1 VALLTPA
8 QPLVGPGTRG
18 RGAARGGGGG
28 PSTLSFPV
36 LSNFERNRDRLAE
49 ALLPGQK
56 ARQLQGGGRLPSRA
70 DRMEV
75 RNAFKGR
82 LRSVT
87 LTGQT
92 RADIVGRF
100 GVRLDGEDLEA
111 LIRDELAKVAPTLT
125 RSMDTYLGGVAVAAL
140 RKWPV
145 KSGLSRAT
153 LEADVELVGEYIRV
167 RIQVL
172 AWYWPYIRGHPHKE
186 LLEQP
191 SELAVEKIASS
202 TADLLTR

>member
-1 VALLTPA
+1 MALLTPA
-8 QPLVGPGTRG
+8 QPLTGPGTRG

-111 LIRDELAKVAPTLT
+111 MIRDELAKVAPTLT

>member
-8 QPLVGPGTRG
+8 QPLTGPGPRG

-70 DRMEV
+70 DRLEV
-75 RNAFKGR
+75 RNSFKQR

-111 LIRDELAKVAPTLT
+111 MIRDELAKVAPTLT

>member
-8 QPLVGPGTRG
+8 QPLTGLGPRG

-70 DRMEV
+70 DRLEV
-75 RNAFKGR
+75 RNSFKQR
-82 LRSVT
+82 LRTVT

-111 LIRDELAKVAPTLT
+111 MIRDELAKVAPTLT

>member
-1 VALLTPA
+1 MALLTPA

-18 RGAARGGGGG
+18 RGAGRGGGGG

>member
-1 VALLTPA
+1 MALLTPA
-8 QPLVGPGTRG
+8 QPLIGPGTRG
-18 RGAARGGGGG
+18 RSASAGGGG

-70 DRMEV
+70 DRLEV
-75 RNAFKGR
+75 RNAFKQR

-87 LTGQT
+87 LTGST

-100 GVRLDGEDLEA
+100 GVRLDGEDLEV

-153 LEADVELVGEYIRV
+153 LEADVELVGDFVRV

-191 SELAVEKIASS
+191 SELAVEKIAKS
-202 TADLLTR
+202 TAELLTR

>member
-1 VALLTPA
+1 MALLTPA
-8 QPLVGPGTRG
+8 QPLTGPGTRG

-70 DRMEV
+70 DRLEV
-75 RNAFKGR
+75 RNTFKQR
-82 LRSVT
+82 LRTVT

-111 LIRDELAKVAPTLT
+111 MIRDELAKVAPTLT

-153 LEADVELVGEYIRV
+153 LEADVEFVGEYIRV

>member
-1 VALLTPA
+1 MALLTPA
-8 QPLVGPGTRG
+8 QPLTGPGTRG
-18 RGAARGGGGG
+18 RGAGGGG

-36 LSNFERNRDRLAE
+36 LANFERNRDRLAE

-75 RNAFKGR
+75 RNAFKQR
-82 LRSVT
+82 LRTVT

-100 GVRLDGEDLEA
+100 GVRLDGEDLEV

-153 LEADVELVGEYIRV
+153 LEADVELVGEFIRV

-191 SELAVEKIASS
+191 SELAVERIAKS

>member
-1 VALLTPA
+1 MALLTPA
-8 QPLVGPGTRG
+8 QPLTGPGPRG

-70 DRMEV
+70 DRLEV
-75 RNAFKGR
+75 RNSFKQR

-111 LIRDELAKVAPTLT
+111 MIRDELAKVAPTLT

>member
-1 VALLTPA
+1 MALLTPA
-8 QPLVGPGTRG
+8 QPLTGPGTRG
-18 RGAARGGGGG
+18 RGGGG

-75 RNAFKGR
+75 RNAFKQR
-82 LRSVT
+82 LRTVT

-100 GVRLDGEDLEA
+100 GVRLDGEDLEV

-191 SELAVEKIASS
+191 SELAVERIAKS

>member
-1 VALLTPA
+1 MALLTPA

>member
-1 VALLTPA
+1 MALLTPA
-8 QPLVGPGTRG
+8 QPLTGPGTRG

>member
-1 VALLTPA
+1 MALLTPA
-8 QPLVGPGTRG
+8 QPLTGPGTRG
-18 RGAARGGGGG
+18 RGAGGGG

-70 DRMEV
+70 DRLEV
-75 RNAFKGR
+75 RNAFKQR

-100 GVRLDGEDLEA
+100 GVRLDGEDLEV

-153 LEADVELVGEYIRV
+153 LEADVELVGEFIRV

-191 SELAVEKIASS
+191 SELAVERIAKS
-202 TADLLTR
+202 TAELLTR

>member
-1 VALLTPA
+1 
-8 QPLVGPGTRG
+8 
-18 RGAARGGGGG
+18 
-28 PSTLSFPV
+28 V

-70 DRMEV
+70 DRLEV
-75 RNAFKGR
+75 RNSFKQR

-111 LIRDELAKVAPTLT
+111 MIRDELAKVAPTLT